1 MLFTNEHEILR
12 DALRRFIDREIAPH
26 VDAWEAAGIWP
37 AHAIFKKMGA
47 AGFLGI
53 TKPVAYGGQGLDY
66 SYQMVFSE
74 EIGKIKCSGVSTAI
88 AVQTDM
94 CTPALAAHGSEA
106 LKQKYLV
113 PAIAGE
119 SVGCIGV
126 SEMGAGSDVGSIK
139 TTARRDGDD
148 YVINGS
154 KMWITSSTQA
164 DWICLLC
171 NTSEQ
176 GAPHRNKSLIIVPLD
191 APGVTRGQRLDKLG
205 CRSSDT
211 APVYFDDVRVPVT
224 HRIGEENQGFI
235 YQMEQ
240 FQEERLAAA
249 TKYLSQIEDAITITI
264 DYTRQRSVFGKP
276 LLENQVVYFKLAELQ
291 TEVTAVRALLHFAA
305 EKYVGGGNAIKEV
318 SMAKFKVGQLGQTV
332 PSACLQFWGGQGFM
346 SENLISRIFRDTR
359 LSSIGGGANEVMLQV
374 IAKEMGIFPSSKSK
388 NSAGKG
394 K

>member
-1 MLFTNEHEILR
+1 MLFTTEHETLR
-12 DALRRFIDREIAPH
+12 QSLRRFIDREIAPH
-26 VDAWEAAGIWP
+26 VDQWEEEGIWP
-37 AHAIFKKMGA
+37 AHAIFKKMGD

-53 TKPVAYGGQGLDY
+53 TKPVAYGGLGLDY

-74 EIGKIKCSGVSTAI
+74 EIGKIRCSGVSTAL

-94 CTPALAAHGSEA
+94 CTPALAVHGSEA

-113 PAIAGE
+113 PAIAGT

-126 SEMGAGSDVGSIK
+126 SEVGAGSDVGSIK
-139 TTARRDGDD
+139 TTARRDGDE

-164 DWICLLC
+164 DWVCLLC
-171 NTSEQ
+171 NTSE
-176 GAPHRNKSLIIVPLD
+176 GNGPHRNKSIIIVPLD
-191 APGVTRGQRLDKLG
+191 APGVTRGKPLNKLG

-211 APVYFDDVRVPVT
+211 APIYFDDVRVPVSN
-224 HRIGEENQGFI
+224 RVGEENRGFI

-249 TKYLSQIEDAITITI
+249 TKYLSQIEDAINITI
-264 DYTRQRSVFGKP
+264 DYTRQRELFDRP

-291 TEVTAVRALLHFAA
+291 TEVMAARALLYFAA
-305 EKYVGGGNAIKEV
+305 EKYVRGENALKEV

-346 SENLISRIFRDTR
+346 WDNLISRIFRDAR
-359 LSSIGGGANEVMLQV
+359 LCSIGGGANEVMLQV
-374 IAKEMGIFPSSKSK
+374 IAKEMGIYPPP
-388 NSAGKG
+388 AGR
-394 K
+394 

>member
-1 MLFTNEHEILR
+1 MLFTKEHEILR
-12 DALRRFIDREIAPH
+12 ASLKRFIDREIAPH
-26 VDAWEAAGIWP
+26 VDKWEDAGIWP
-37 AHAIFKKMGA
+37 AHDIFKKMGA
-47 AGFLGI
+47 AGFLGV
-53 TKPVAYGGQGLDY
+53 TKPEAYGGQGLDY

-74 EIGKIKCSGVSTAI
+74 EIGKIRCSGVSTAI

-94 CTPALAAHGSEA
+94 CTPALAIHGSEE
-106 LKQKYLV
+106 LKREYLV

-126 SEMGAGSDVGSIK
+126 SEVGAGSDVGSIK
-139 TTARRDGDD
+139 TFARRDGDD

-154 KMWITSSTQA
+154 KMWITTSTQA

-171 NTSEQ
+171 NTSAEN
-176 GAPHRNKSLIIVPLD
+176 GPHHNKSIIIVPLNSR
-191 APGVTRGQRLDKLG
+191 GVTRGKPLNKLG

-211 APVYFDDVRVPVT
+211 APVYFDDVRVPVRN
-224 HRIGEENQGFI
+224 RIGEENQGFI

-264 DYTRQRSVFGKP
+264 DYTREREVFGKP

-291 TEVTAVRALLHFAA
+291 TEVTAARALLHFAA
-305 EKYVGGGNAIKEV
+305 EKYVSGENALKEV

-332 PSACLQFWGGQGFM
+332 PTACLQYWGGQGFM
-346 SENLISRIFRDTR
+346 WDNLISRIYRDTR
-359 LSSIGGGANEVMLQV
+359 LCSIGGGANEVMLQV
-374 IAKEMGIFPSSKSK
+374 IAKEMGIAPSRKSRK
-388 NSAGKG
+388 KI
-394 K
+394 

>member
-1 MLFTNEHEILR
+1 MLFTSEHDTLR
-12 DALRRFIDREIAPH
+12 QSLRRFIDREIAPH
-26 VDAWEAAGIWP
+26 VDQWEEEGIWP
-37 AHAIFKKMGA
+37 AHEIFKKMGD

-53 TKPVAYGGQGLDY
+53 TKPVEYGGLALDY
-66 SYQMVFSE
+66 SYQMVYSE
-74 EIGKIKCSGVSTAI
+74 EIGKIRCSGVSTAL

-94 CTPALAAHGSEA
+94 CTPALAVHGSEA

-113 PAIAGE
+113 PAIAGT

-126 SEMGAGSDVGSIK
+126 SEVGAGSDVSSIK
-139 TTARRDGDD
+139 TTARRDGDE

-171 NTSEQ
+171 NTSEEN
-176 GAPHRNKSLIIVPLD
+176 GPHRNKSIIIVPLD
-191 APGVTRGQRLDKLG
+191 APGVTRGKRLNKLG

-211 APVYFDDVRVPVT
+211 APVYFDDVRVPVGN
-224 HRIGEENQGFI
+224 RVGEENRGFF

-249 TKYLSQIEDAITITI
+249 TKYLSQIEDAIDITV
-264 DYTRQRSVFGKP
+264 DYTRQRELFDKP

-291 TEVTAVRALLHFAA
+291 TEVTAARALLYFAA
-305 EKYVGGGNAIKEV
+305 EKYVRGENALKEV

-346 SENLISRIFRDTR
+346 WDNLISRIFRDAR
-359 LSSIGGGANEVMLQV
+359 LCSIGGGANEVMLQV
-374 IAKEMGIFPSSKSK
+374 IAKEMGIYPSSG
-388 NSAGKG
+388 GK
-394 K
+394 